1 MSKTTVVHE
10 RLTYDYL
17 VPGLFVLLGGGILFA
32 FNNVL
37 ALVVVTVGTILMLL
51 STGVEVDAAKQGIR
65 KYKSIL
71 FLKFGD
77 WHYLRNIIQ
86 VDLRYNSHAVRIKGP
101 ALTNFVVPWVAPNP
115 GGAAKTFDLFLVDD
129 VGEEKLLNQFL
140 KYGLAMKVLNAL
152 EKMERIKIIN
162 HFDTMMKSQRSTRR

>member
-1 MSKTTVVHE
+1 MSKTTVIHE
-10 RLTYDYL
+10 GLTYDYL
-17 VPGLFVLLGGGILFA
+17 VPGLFVLLGGGILFV

-37 ALVVVTVGTILMLL
+37 ALVVVSVGIILMVL
-51 STGVEVDAAKQGIR
+51 STGVEVDDAKQRIR

-71 FLKFGD
+71 FLKFGA

-86 VDLRYNSHAVRIKGP
+86 VDLRYNAHAVKIKGP

-129 VGEEKLLNQFL
+129 VGEERLLNQFL
-140 KYGLAMKVLNAL
+140 KYALAVKALSAL
-152 EKMERIKIIN
+152 EKMGRIKTIN
-162 HFDTMMKSQRSTRR
+162 HFEGMMKSQRSTRR